1 MASEWWGAVGV
12 MSERPDCIQFDTL
25 NSEFNGLISIKGARP
40 YRRHQNVK
48 VSDTFGSILGR
59 AF

>member
-1 MASEWWGAVGV
+1 M
-12 MSERPDCIQFDTL
+12 MSERPDCIQFDTQ
-25 NSEFNGLISIKGARP
+25 NSEFNGLISIKGETP
-40 YRRHQNVK
+40 YRRHQKVK